1 MSYRKHRHR
10 MRTKRASTAKRR
22 RNTRNRRTGGAGLFP
37 EPRTQ
42 IQLFTKYEEEGILD
56 NMIKYL
62 NDKPEILEELALPGN
77 VRKYMQ
83 QYHGNLL
90 TANIFKYK
98 IDANGEMDE
107 NEVLTKKE
115 MKSYIFPLL
124 IQLEELFLEYAHN
137 MTDDDDAKESVK
149 EYHNF
154 TMGLVRSVS
163 NIINP
168 MWFDA
173 IESYLSFINF
183 DKIPGVSAAKQQM
196 SSLGKTISAAMGK
209 KGTDQGVTYKTQW
222 YRGYPDDRNA
232 DPLNLDNASYFP
244 RASVKY
250 SQNDGLDEINRIIN
264 YMYYLGDKEQT
275 PISNQNSTE
284 MKNAKTD
291 EKTNKTAKHSM
302 RREVNS
308 ERNVDKND
316 E

>member
-10 MRTKRASTAKRR
+10 MRTKRASTAKRI

-42 IQLFTKYEEEGILD
+42 IQLFTEKEETGIL
-56 NMIKYL
+56 NKMIDFL
-62 NDKPEILEELALPGN
+62 NGQPEILEELALPGN
-77 VRKYMQ
+77 VKRYLEQ
-83 QYHGNLL
+83 NDSEL

-98 IDANGEMDE
+98 INADGDMDE

-124 IQLEELFLEYAHN
+124 IQLEEIFLEYAHN
-137 MTDDDDAKESVK
+137 MPGDDEAKESVK

-196 SSLGKTISAAMGK
+196 SSLGKTISAAMGN
-209 KGTDQGVTYKTQW
+209 KGNDQGVTYNTKW
-222 YRGYPDDRNA
+222 YRGYPDDRNT
-232 DPLNLDNASYFP
+232 DPLNLDNVSYFP
-244 RASVKY
+244 MASVKY
-250 SQNDGLDEINRIIN
+250 AQNDGVAEVNRILN
-264 YMYYLGDKEQT
+264 HMFYLGDKEQT
-275 PISNQNSTE
+275 PVAGQTSTD
-284 MKNAKTD
+284 MKNEKTD
-291 EKTNKTAKHSM
+291 EKTNKNAKHSM
-302 RREVNS
+302 RR
-308 ERNVDKND
+308 
-316 E
+316 